1 MKAASFFVARATL
14 DAELFLRSYS
24 GDQEI
29 VVAALL
35 AAEDHRARSHH
46 GIDWIS
52 VFRSLL
58 SSVRSGRIAGMSTI
72 EQQYVRTV
80 IRRRGNVFACKIVE
94 LVIVALSSQ
103 RLAKQQIWLGYLWRA
118 YFGYLMNGYEDVRRS
133 YIPDERVLDPI
144 TAAKIVAQ
152 LKYPKPKRPTVNWHS
167 RHVQRVAYV
176 LRRMEE
182 PGAAVPKARG
192 QAAGSFSM

>member
-1 MKAASFFVARATL
+1 MKTVSFFIARAKL
-14 DAELFLRSYS
+14 DADLFLQSFS
-24 GDQEI
+24 GDKEI
-29 VVAALL
+29 VIAALL
-35 AAEDHRARSHH
+35 AAEDHRARYHR

-52 VFRSLL
+52 VGRSFL
-58 SSVRSGRIAGMSTI
+58 SSVRTGRIAGMSTI

-80 IRRRGNVFACKIVE
+80 IRRSGNVFACKIVE

-103 RLAKQQIWLGYLWRA
+103 HLAKQQIWLGYLWRA
-118 YFGYLMNGYEDVRRS
+118 YFGYLMNGYADVRRS
-133 YIPDERVLDPI
+133 YILDDRALDPI

-152 LKYPKPKRPTVNWHS
+152 LKYPKPKRPTVSWHS

-176 LRRMEE
+176 LRRME
-182 PGAAVPKARG
+182 PDAAVPKTGG